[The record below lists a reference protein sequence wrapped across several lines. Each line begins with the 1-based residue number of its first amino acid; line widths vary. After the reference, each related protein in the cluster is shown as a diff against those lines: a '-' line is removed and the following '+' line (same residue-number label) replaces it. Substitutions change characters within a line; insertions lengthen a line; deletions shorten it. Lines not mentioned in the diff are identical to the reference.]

1 MKLPSLKI
9 GNLIADIPIIQGGMG
24 VGVSR
29 SKLASA
35 VANEGAI
42 GVISGVQIGFNEPD
56 FETDNISAN
65 IRGLQKEIKKARE
78 LSPNG
83 IIGVNILTAMNS
95 YKELVLTAV
104 KEKIDLIICGAGLP
118 VDLPELVKNS
128 ASKIIPIVS
137 SGKAASVI
145 TKMWDKRYQYLP
157 DALIVE
163 GPTAGGHLGFSL
175 EQLNLNP
182 LPNLVDIIKE
192 VLTTIKPFEEKYNK
206 KIPVIAAGGIFDGKD
221 IAKYINAGASGVQ
234 MATRFVATNECDA
247 HENYKNAYINAS
259 KEEIQLVKSPV
270 GMPGRAIRNE
280 LIKALEEAN
289 QKVTKCYKCLK
300 PCNPAV
306 TPYCISKALI
316 QAVKGDTQNG
326 LIFAGANAY
335 KLNKIVSVKELISEL
350 VMDSEFALTQIK

>member
-24 VGVSR
+24 VGISR

-35 VANEGAI
+35 VANEGGI

-56 FETDNISAN
+56 FETNNLAAN
-65 IRGLQKEIKKARE
+65 IRGLQKEIRKARE
-78 LSPNG
+78 LSPKG

-118 VDLPELVKNS
+118 IDLPELVKNS

-145 TKMWDKRYQYLP
+145 TKMWDKKYQYLP

-163 GPTAGGHLGFSL
+163 GPDAGGHLGFSL
-175 EQLNLNP
+175 DQLNLNP
-182 LPNLVDIIKE
+182 LPNLVDIIKD
-192 VLTTIKPFEEKYNK
+192 VLAAIKPFEEKYNK

-221 IAKYINAGASGVQ
+221 IAKFIKLGASGVQ
-234 MATRFVATNECDA
+234 MGTRFVATHECDA
-247 HENYKNAYINAS
+247 HENYKEAYLKAS
-259 KEEIQLVKSPV
+259 KGDIQIVKSPV

-280 LIKALEEAN
+280 FIKALEETN
-289 QKVTKCYKCLK
+289 QKVAKCYNCLK
-300 PCNPAV
+300 PCNPAT

-316 QAVKGDTQNG
+316 QAVKGDVKNG
-326 LIFAGANAY
+326 LIFTGSNAY
-335 KLNKIVSVKELISEL
+335 KLNKIISVKQLINEL
-350 VMDSEFALTQIK
+350 VSHAEVALT